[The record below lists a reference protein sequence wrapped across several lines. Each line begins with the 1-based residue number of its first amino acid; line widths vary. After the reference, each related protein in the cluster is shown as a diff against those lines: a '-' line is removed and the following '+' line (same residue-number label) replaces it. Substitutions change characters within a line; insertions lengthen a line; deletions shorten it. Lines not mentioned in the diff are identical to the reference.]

1 MKCFNIYDGTLGLYR
16 CMLVPTRKHRKFVQ
30 RTCKQFYELRMDSAR
45 MQVYVNSAYGREHG
59 AQVLRKLKRGCKL
72 RKFYIKTMPM
82 LSSRLDRKIAD
93 IQHRMSLSLQ
103 NKMLDAHL
111 NANGAYDLSWLQPG
125 LEWYD
130 LYVDDAPITD
140 SVREQSAIEAGC
152 NEKVLKWA
160 RVPMTDED
168 VFASYPPMAV
178 FEFAA
183 SPICGGSIA
192 PPA

>member
-1 MKCFNIYDGTLGLYR
+1 
-16 CMLVPTRKHRKFVQ
+16 MLVPTRKHRKFVQ

-93 IQHRMSLSLQ
+93 IQHRMALSLQ

-183 SPICGGSIA
+183 STICGGSIA